1 MPHAHHRPH
10 RELLVKLGENVR
22 RERRKKGYTQEELAE
37 LVDVHPRMIQKIEF
51 GQTNILATT
60 AMRLQAALECD
71 WSNLMPRVEVRG
83 TIAKKPRRGD

>member
-1 MPHAHHRPH
+1 MPHARHRPH
-10 RELLVKLGENVR
+10 QDLLKKLGENVR

-60 AMRLQAALECD
+60 AMRLRAALECE
-71 WSNLMPRVEVRG
+71 WSDLMPGIEVGKLR
-83 TIAKKPRRGD
+83 KKPVR